1 MDERSRADRDIQRI
15 ATGAGATRTE
25 QAAAVTTEA
34 RPAPTT
40 AATADVAGPT
50 GVAADTRTCAAPGDQ
65 GAPATRQP
73 RAAPSAATAYDPGD
87 AQTLALLTRRTASG
101 GYAVADVDLVRAIRL
116 WNARAQ
122 ADDAAGDQ
130 RQRGQR
136 ASAITQRLC
145 ELLIDRCMPEFQR
158 RAGGLR
164 HRPDLMQDAIQGMIE
179 QLLREAL
186 NPSEEFMTLN
196 FIHYLRCLCADNF
209 GRVLRQ
215 EGLSYR
221 RDAQGRPAGRPQHVP
236 RALIETIDISAEDRD
251 DPAAQSRTIADPR
264 DTITERMASL
274 EAQRILN
281 YLPDPLDQRIMI
293 LRVFEQLRWDDIAEI
308 CGKTERTM
316 RLRFEKARVKLREC
330 IEAEAVVSA

>member
-1 MDERSRADRDIQRI
+1 MMDERPSANQ
-15 ATGAGATRTE
+15 TRQSMSGGSTSE
-25 QAAAVTTEA
+25 RSERAAAVSTEA
-34 RPAPTT
+34 RPTNA
-40 AATADVAGPT
+40 ADVAGSS
-50 GVAADTRTCAAPGDQ
+50 GVLADTLLHSGEPTRPQRA
-65 GAPATRQP
+65 GAG
-73 RAAPSAATAYDPGD
+73 SAGAIAYDPRD

-101 GYAVADVDLVRAIRL
+101 GYVVADVDLVRAIRI
-116 WNARAQ
+116 WNERVSTAEGQSVSAQRERAVV
-122 ADDAAGDQ
+122 
-130 RQRGQR
+130 
-136 ASAITQRLC
+136 QRLC

-179 QLLREAL
+179 QLLREAMD
-186 NPSEEFMTLN
+186 PREEFMTLN

-236 RALIETIDISAEDRD
+236 RALVETIDISAEDRE
-251 DPAAQSRTIADPR
+251 DPAAQSRTIADPQ
-264 DTITERMASL
+264 DTINERMASL

-281 YLPDPLDQRIMI
+281 YLPDPLDQRIMV
-293 LRVFEQLRWDDIAEI
+293 LRVFEQLRWDDIAAI

-330 IEAEAVVSA
+330 IEAEQTQGFQGA